1 MKNKTVL
8 ALIIRLSLLC
18 LAACV
23 LVLITWM
30 KSGSLPNALAAPAG
44 QIPIYTPTPGSDGRI
59 IYVVKQGD
67 TLIGI
72 SIISGLTVDQ
82 IRELNDM
89 TDDNI
94 FEGQKILL
102 GLAGPAE
109 VTITPGPTPT
119 PTPLLPTPSPK
130 PGSGNLCILLFNDAN
145 GDSIRQEEEP
155 SIPDGALSVNNRS
168 GSVNLTQK
176 TLAGTEPFCFQEIP
190 EGEYTVSVAVPSGY
204 NPTTETS
211 YLLTLTA
218 GNETFLDFGAQT
230 RVQPEVEVAA
240 GDVSGQKK
248 SPLLAIFGLV
258 FLLLGVGLA
267 IFARKFLKTN

>member
-1 MKNKTVL
+1 MKNKIVKD
-8 ALIIRLSLLC
+8 SLVRFGVFC
-18 LAACV
+18 LV
-23 LVLITWM
+23 VSTLVLLAWLYVGT
-30 KSGSLPNALAAPAG
+30 AREVLAAPAG
-44 QIPIYTPTPGSDGRI
+44 QIPIYTPTPGPDGRI

-82 IRELNDM
+82 IRELNDL

-109 VTITPGPTPT
+109 VTTTPGPTPT
-119 PTPLLPTPSPK
+119 STPVLPTPSPK
-130 PGSGNLCILLFNDAN
+130 PGSGNLCILLFDDAN

-155 SIPDGALSVNNRS
+155 SIPDGAISVSNRS

-176 TLAGTEPFCFQEIP
+176 TLAGLEPFCFTEVA
-190 EGEYTVSVAVPSGY
+190 EGEYTISVAVPSGY

-211 YLLTLTA
+211 YILTLTA
-218 GNETFLDFGAQT
+218 GNETFLDFGAQARDPQEADVT
-230 RVQPEVEVAA
+230 AV
-240 GDVSGQKK
+240 DVSGQKK
-248 SPLLAIFGLV
+248 SPLLAIFG
-258 FLLLGVGLA
+258 FLFVLLGVGLA
-267 IFARKFLKTN
+267 VFARKFIKTN

>member
-8 ALIIRLSLLC
+8 VPFFRVSLFC
-18 LAACV
+18 LAAFL
-23 LVLITWM
+23 LVLTAWS
-30 KSGSLPNALAAPAG
+30 KAGSPTNALAAPAG
-44 QIPIYTPTPGSDGRI
+44 QIPIYTPTPGPDGRI

-82 IRELNDM
+82 IRELNNM

-94 FEGQKILL
+94 YEGQKILL

-119 PTPLLPTPSPK
+119 STPLLPTPSPK
-130 PGSGNLCILLFNDAN
+130 PGSGTLCILLFNDAN

-176 TLAGTEPFCFQEIP
+176 TLAGADPFCFKEIP

-211 YLLTLTA
+211 YILALTA
-218 GNETFLDFGAQT
+218 GNETFLDFGAQP
-230 RVQPEVEVAA
+230 RAQQEVDVTVV
-240 GDVSGQKK
+240 DVSGQKK
-248 SPLLAIFGLV
+248 SPLLAIIGLL
-258 FLLLGVGLA
+258 FLVLGVGLA
-267 IFARKFLKTN
+267 LFARKFIKTH

>member
-1 MKNKTVL
+1 MKQKTVL
-8 ALIIRLSLLC
+8 VSLPRVCLFC
-18 LAACV
+18 LAALMLI
-23 LVLITWM
+23 LVTWM
-30 KSGSLPNALAAPAG
+30 KAVSPSNALAAPAG
-44 QIPIYTPTPGSDGRI
+44 QIPIYTPTPGPDGRI

-82 IRELNDM
+82 IRELNNM

-102 GLAGPAE
+102 GLAGPSE

-155 SIPDGALSVNNRS
+155 SIPDGAISVNNRS
-168 GSVNLTQK
+168 GSVNLTQN
-176 TLAGTEPFCFQEIP
+176 TLAGTEPFCFGEVP

-211 YLLTLTA
+211 YILALMA
-218 GNETFLDFGAQT
+218 GTETFLDFGAQL
-230 RVQPEVEVAA
+230 RNQQEADVVAV
-240 GDVSGQKK
+240 DVSGQKK
-248 SPLLAIFGLV
+248 SPLLAILGLL
-258 FLLLGVGLA
+258 FLLLGLGLA
-267 IFARKFLKTN
+267 IFARKFIKTK

>member
-1 MKNKTVL
+1 MKIKTASVY
-8 ALIIRLSLLC
+8 LIRASLFC
-18 LAACV
+18 MAAFLLILT
-23 LVLITWM
+23 LVVKT
-30 KSGSLPNALAAPAG
+30 GSPPVAQAAPAG
-44 QIPIYTPTPGSDGRI
+44 QIPIYTPTPGPDGRI

-89 TDDNI
+89 IDDNI

-119 PTPLLPTPSPK
+119 PTAVLPTPSPK

-145 GDSIRQEEEP
+145 GDSIRQEEEV
-155 SIPDGALSVNNRS
+155 SIPDGAISVNNRS
-168 GSVNLTQK
+168 GSVNLTEK
-176 TLAGTEPFCFQEIP
+176 TLAGIEPFCFQEIP

-211 YLLTLTA
+211 YILALTA
-218 GNETFLDFGAQT
+218 GNETFLDFGAQL
-230 RVQPEVEVAA
+230 RDQQEPEVVAV
-240 GDVSGQKK
+240 DVSGQKK
-248 SPLLAIFGLV
+248 SPLLAIFGLL

-267 IFARKFLKTN
+267 IFARKFMKTN